1 MGNKSLSLFGNIRAL
16 ENKISEFLD
25 QLSESN
31 IMFRAGVTAFL
42 EGGGANSETF
52 KKKLELVSAMESRAD
67 ALRRDIETEMFQEAL
82 IPDFRADILSL
93 LENLDEIVNHLEE
106 TLINFSI
113 ENPEFP
119 KEFNADIQKLL
130 ESVANCVEALVVSA
144 RAFFRDV
151 GSVRDNSHK
160 VMLYEKEADGI
171 VLPLKSKIFAGAM
184 PLDRKA
190 QLRNFIDSIDHIAD
204 NAEDVVDM
212 LAIVTIRRAA

>member
-1 MGNKSLSLFGNIRAL
+1 MGNKSLSLFGNIRSL

-42 EGGGANSETF
+42 EGGGASSDAF

-67 ALRRDIETEMFQEAL
+67 VLRREIEAEMFEEAL

-93 LENLDEIVNHLEE
+93 LENLDEITNHLEG

-113 ENPEFP
+113 ENPEFL
-119 KEFNADIQKLL
+119 KDLHADILKLL
-130 ESVANCVEALVVSA
+130 ENVANCVEALVVST

-160 VMLYEKEADGI
+160 VMLYEKEADKV
-171 VLPLKSKIFAGAM
+171 VLPLKSRVFTSDLG
-184 PLDRKA
+184 LDRKA
-190 QLRNFIDSIDHIAD
+190 QLRNFIDSIDRIAD
-204 NAEDVVDM
+204 MAEDVVDM